1 MKIKIILVY
10 IVVSITLW
18 ILINKYED
26 YRNEP
31 YITVV
36 AMNGLSNK
44 LEVIL
49 SYLARA
55 NNEGKKLKI
64 IWHLSEACPEKYE
77 NLFKPIPNLEVVYSD
92 EIIPIDINIVNP
104 EENYEYNPD
113 FINFWNSEDSHL
125 IGNSY
130 SLLRPISSIQNEI
143 DDTKQKLGNEY
154 IACHI
159 RRTDALTH
167 PAYKDDK
174 TSDLDYINFID
185 QYPKNLKIYIAT
197 DCRDTQKIYIHLYG
211 DRMIYKKIEENNNFR
226 QTSLQ
231 DAVKDMYVCAGATYF
246 KRSVGT
252 FSDTILNLRE
262 LN

>member
-1 MKIKIILVY
+1 MKIKIILIY
-10 IVVSITLW
+10 VVISITVW

-49 SYLARA
+49 SYLGRA
-55 NNEGKKLKI
+55 NKEDKKLKI
-64 IWHLSEACPEKYE
+64 IWHLSEACPEKFD
-77 NLFKPIPNLEVVYSD
+77 NLFEPISNLEVVYSD
-92 EIIPIDINIVNP
+92 ETIPIDINIVNP
-104 EENYEYNPD
+104 EEKYNYNPD
-113 FINFWNSEDSHL
+113 FINYWNSADSNL

-130 SLLRPISSIQNEI
+130 SLLKPLPLIQNEI
-143 DDTKQKLGNEY
+143 DNTKEKLGNEY

-167 PAYKDDK
+167 PAYSNNKISDK
-174 TSDLDYINFID
+174 DYIDFID
-185 QYPKNLKIYIAT
+185 QYPINLKIYIAT
-197 DCRDTQKIYIHLYG
+197 DCRDTQKIFIDKYG
-211 DRMIYKKIEENNNFR
+211 DRMIYKKIEDNNNLR

-231 DAVKDMYVCAGATYF
+231 DAVKDLYVCAGATYF

-252 FSDTILNLRE
+252 FSSTILNLRE